1 MYLKGL
7 CDGLTSEENV
17 FGRQNR
23 FDIKVVSGQGIRLS
37 QCETIGG
44 FNRARALVIPVF
56 FSDLYGLEVIDCR
69 MLPELKP
76 INPTNYE
83 FGKEILLIGK
93 F

>member
-44 FNRARALVIPVF
+44 FNRALVIPVF
-56 FSDLYGLEVIDCR
+56 FFLSLRIRSYR
-69 MLPELKP
+69 LPNAARIKTHKP
-76 INPTNYE
+76 H
-83 FGKEILLIGK
+83 KL
-93 F
+93 